1 MTEAYGLVV
10 IGGGQAGLAVSHELS
25 ELGIEHVVLEKGRIG
40 QTWRDRWESFCLVT
54 PNWSVQ
60 LPGHLYDG
68 DDPDGFMPKDEIV
81 ADLERYTDRF
91 AASIGEGVEVGSL
104 ARGADSNFVLETTA
118 GQIQARTVV
127 VCSGAYQ
134 RPHRPA
140 GASTVP
146 GDVFAIDVEGYRSPS
161 ALPPGRVLV
170 VGSGQS
176 GCQIAEELHEAGREV
191 VVACGRAPWSPRR
204 LGDRDLVW
212 WIVETGFWD
221 APLSSLR
228 NPADRL
234 FANVLATGHG
244 GGHDPHP
251 RTLRALGVTLAGHF
265 TGGQDGPGLFF
276 RDLGGTVGWGG
287 ERYAQL
293 IGLVRKTVRAKG
305 ATLPAIAPPAP

>member
-1 MTEAYGLVV
+1 MPAMSDTVGLVV
-10 IGGGQAGLAVSHELS
+10 IGAGQAGLAVSHELT

-60 LPGHLYDG
+60 LPGHPYDG

-81 ADLERYTDRF
+81 AYLERYADR
-91 AASIGEGVEVGSL
+91 IGAPIRPGVEVRSL
-104 ARGADSNFVLETTA
+104 ARGGDSSFVIETAA
-118 GQIQARTVV
+118 GQIEARTVV
-127 VCSGAYQ
+127 VCTGAYQ

-140 GASTVP
+140 GASTLP
-146 GDVFAIDVEGYRSPS
+146 SDVFAVDVEGYPSPS

-170 VGSGQS
+170 VGSRQS
-176 GCQIAEELHEAGREV
+176 GCQIADELHEAGRVV

-234 FANVLATGHG
+234 FANGLATGHG
-244 GGHDPHP
+244 GGPDRTPPPSWAAGGAAPPPSP
-251 RTLRALGVTLAGHF
+251 R
-265 TGGQDGPGLFF
+265 GPGRQGPF
-276 RDLGGTVGWGG
+276 
-287 ERYAQL
+287 
-293 IGLVRKTVRAKG
+293 
-305 ATLPAIAPPAP
+305 

>member
-1 MTEAYGLVV
+1 
-10 IGGGQAGLAVSHELS
+10 
-25 ELGIEHVVLEKGRIG
+25 
-40 QTWRDRWESFCLVT
+40 
-54 PNWSVQ
+54 
-60 LPGHLYDG
+60 DG
-68 DDPDGFMPKDEIV
+68 VMPKDEIV
-81 ADLERYTDRF
+81 AYLERYTDRF
-91 AASIGEGVEVGSL
+91 GAPIGEGVEVRSL

-118 GQIQARTVV
+118 GQLQARTVV
-127 VCSGAYQ
+127 VCTGAYQ

-161 ALPPGRVLV
+161 PLPPCRVLV
-170 VGSGQS
+170 VVSGQS

-244 GGHDPHP
+244 GAMTCTCAPYARSGLRWPVTSP
-251 RTLRALGVTLAGHF
+251 GSRTDRSFFPETLGR
-265 TGGQDGPGLFF
+265 PSP
-276 RDLGGTVGWGG
+276 
-287 ERYAQL
+287 
-293 IGLVRKTVRAKG
+293 G
-305 ATLPAIAPPAP
+305 ATTVTRS

>member
-1 MTEAYGLVV
+1 MSETVGLVV
-10 IGGGQAGLAVSHELS
+10 IGAGQAGLAVSHELT
-25 ELGIEHVVLEKGRIG
+25 ELGVEHVVLEKGRIG

-81 ADLERYTDRF
+81 AYLERYSDRLG
-91 AASIGEGVEVGSL
+91 APIGEGVEVRSL
-104 ARGADSNFVLETTA
+104 ARGDDSSFVLETTA

-127 VCSGAYQ
+127 VCTGAYQ

-176 GCQIAEELHEAGREV
+176 GCQIAEELHEADREGKG
-191 VVACGRAPWSPRR
+191 AAHG
-204 LGDRDLVW
+204 GDRLTRPVRR
-212 WIVETGFWD
+212 
-221 APLSSLR
+221 SS
-228 NPADRL
+228 
-234 FANVLATGHG
+234 
-244 GGHDPHP
+244 
-251 RTLRALGVTLAGHF
+251 
-265 TGGQDGPGLFF
+265 TGGARPCQLWRGHLRRGFPAGLPSMGPNP
-276 RDLGGTVGWGG
+276 GG
-287 ERYAQL
+287 
-293 IGLVRKTVRAKG
+293 VR
-305 ATLPAIAPPAP
+305 